1 MKLKISIILAIF
13 LISTNIYSQEAQTV
27 YKIPFASKGNE
38 IELEVANDSELNLTD
53 VAVTAIEKPEWIKL
67 NSKQEIIAELNSNK
81 KRKVVFSFDVDKE
94 ANVMEE
100 QILKFQITGNNQ
112 VWNKEIA
119 ISVLPPTKFEL
130 NQNYPNPFNPS
141 TTISYTI
148 PTLETLHATSPQ
160 LTTVRLTI
168 FDILGREVATLVNK
182 EQQPGFYKVNWS
194 AGNYASG
201 MYIYQIIA
209 KYKNGERKIA
219 RKKLMLMK

>member
-1 MKLKISIILAIF
+1 MRILIILIM
-13 LISTNIYSQEAQTV
+13 LMSSTLMLSQQLYE
-27 YKIPFASKGNE
+27 IPFSSKGNS
-38 IELEVANDSELNLTD
+38 IELTVSNTSKINLKNVKVSAEEVPAWIEFDEQEETISQLEGNKER
-53 VAVTAIEKPEWIKL
+53 AVTFKFTVK
-67 NSKQEIIAELNSNK
+67 
-81 KRKVVFSFDVDKE
+81 KE
-94 ANVMEE
+94 APVKEE
-100 QILKFQITGNNQ
+100 TKLKFRITNGRGES
-112 VWNKEIA
+112 WEKEIA
-119 ISVLPPTKFEL
+119 VEVSPPKEFKL
-130 NQNYPNPFNPS
+130 YQNYPNPFNPS

-209 KYKNGERKIA
+209 KYKSGERKIQ
-219 RKKLMLMK
+219 RKKMLLMK